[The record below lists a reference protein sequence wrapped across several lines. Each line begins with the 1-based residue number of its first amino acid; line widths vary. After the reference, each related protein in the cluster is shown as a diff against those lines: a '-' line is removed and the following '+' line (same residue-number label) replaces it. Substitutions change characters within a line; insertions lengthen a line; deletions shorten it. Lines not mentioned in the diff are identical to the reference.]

1 MASHGTFW
9 WVTPLQCLTTISAA
23 VNFGASGFQTPITMP
38 VLRNENV
45 PAHHASTLVTHLLH
59 VSEIVFPPLNAIGT
73 VGNLAILGGVFAN
86 KSEITP
92 EISAKIPYIATSFA
106 LSVAVTVYALTVM
119 VPINTT
125 MKNMAARLRKDESD
139 KEAARIFREHQ
150 LKWQGYNMGRGSLM
164 LGAAIASVI
173 SLVA

>member
-1 MASHGTFW
+1 MGIFNQASLADLSCQYSFLPSIKYCNKSARL
-9 WVTPLQCLTTISAA
+9 PLPTLSSTHLTQRIILCLTTISAA

-119 VPINTT
+119 V
-125 MKNMAARLRKDESD
+125 
-139 KEAARIFREHQ
+139 
-150 LKWQGYNMGRGSLM
+150 
-164 LGAAIASVI
+164 
-173 SLVA
+173 